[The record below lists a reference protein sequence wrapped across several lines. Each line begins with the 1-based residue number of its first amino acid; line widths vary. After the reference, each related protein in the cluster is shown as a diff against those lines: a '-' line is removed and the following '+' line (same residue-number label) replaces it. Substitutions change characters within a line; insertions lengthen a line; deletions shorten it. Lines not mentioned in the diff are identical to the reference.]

1 MMKLKI
7 VRFQSAKFEQKFSPL
22 LILPLSGVSV
32 WGWIRVLLSRQCLV
46 DEVIERRVVV
56 RERANG
62 SIWALERER
71 LVNNG
76 GVPAD
81 QD

>member
-1 MMKLKI
+1 M
-7 VRFQSAKFEQKFSPL
+7 
-22 LILPLSGVSV
+22 

-46 DEVIERRVVV
+46 DVVIERRVVV

-71 LVNNG
+71 LVKNG

-81 QD
+81 HV